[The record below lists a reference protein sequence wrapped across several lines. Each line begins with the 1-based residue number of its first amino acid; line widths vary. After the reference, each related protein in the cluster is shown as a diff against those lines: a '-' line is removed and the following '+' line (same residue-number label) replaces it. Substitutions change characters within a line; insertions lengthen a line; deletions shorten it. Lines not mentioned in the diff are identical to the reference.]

1 MRFSQEHWYAPAPAI
16 WAWTSPMDFPNKV
29 STGFP
34 FIPARGLLRIIALIG
49 VFRAALQYVQGVST

>member
-1 MRFSQEHWYAPAPAI
+1 
-16 WAWTSPMDFPNKV
+16 MDFPNKV
-29 STGFP
+29 LTGFP